1 MSGIESLAQL
11 FEEFPGIGPRQAKR
25 FVYFLLR
32 ADSGY
37 REKLMRELADL
48 SGGVARCTL
57 CHRYIPKHTKGDEL
71 CTICT
76 SPLRD
81 KSLLTLVL
89 KDADIEAIEQANVY
103 NGLYFVLG
111 SLIKLTESTVPDRML
126 SRVTTRLGLL
136 PEAKPTVEN
145 SISKTT
151 EFVFA
156 LPVTTDGEHTRQ
168 LLEDSL
174 REFCAEKNIT
184 LTTLGRGLSTGSEL
198 EYADSATLKSAFAKR
213 V

>member
-1 MSGIESLAQL
+1 MTGIESLAQL

-37 REKLMRELADL
+37 REKLMQELKEL

-57 CHRYIPKHTKGDEL
+57 CHRYIPRHHDRTDDR
-71 CTICT
+71 CSICK
-76 SPLRD
+76 SSLRD
-81 KSLLTLVL
+81 TTLLTLVL

-111 SLIKLTESTVPDRML
+111 SLIKLTESEPPDRML
-126 SRVTTRLGLL
+126 ARIRERLSML
-136 PEAKPTVEN
+136 EVKPPT
-145 SISKTT
+145 SPL

-156 LPVTTDGEHTRQ
+156 LPVTTDGEHTRA
-168 LLEDSL
+168 LLEQSL
-174 REFCAEKNIT
+174 KDFASEKNIT

-198 EYADSATLKSAFAKR
+198 EYADSATLKSAFSKR
-213 V
+213 N

>member
-1 MSGIESLAQL
+1 MSDIESLAQL

-57 CHRYIPKHTKGDEL
+57 CHRYIPRHTHTKEDR
-71 CTICT
+71 CSICT
-76 SPLRD
+76 SSLRD
-81 KSLLTLVL
+81 SSLLTLVL

-111 SLIKLTESTVPDRML
+111 SLIKLTESEAPERML
-126 SRVTTRLGLL
+126 ARLRERLGMQSGTGT
-136 PEAKPTVEN
+136 AYVR
-145 SISKTT
+145 

-156 LPVTTDGEHTRQ
+156 LPVTTDGEHTRE
-168 LLEDSL
+168 LLEQALKDFA
-174 REFCAEKNIT
+174 RDKNLA

-213 V
+213 N